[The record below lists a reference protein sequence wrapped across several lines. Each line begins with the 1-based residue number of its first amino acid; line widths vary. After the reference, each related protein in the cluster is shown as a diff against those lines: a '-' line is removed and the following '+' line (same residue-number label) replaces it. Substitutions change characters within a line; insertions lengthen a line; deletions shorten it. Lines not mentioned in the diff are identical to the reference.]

1 MSIKIKEQM
10 KMNKEL
16 FTSNDKQL
24 QQDLNE
30 LLAIL
35 LNSSNPNASIKTL
48 AAIMENE
55 IKRSK

>member
-1 MSIKIKEQM
+1 
-10 KMNKEL
+10 MNKEL

-48 AAIMENE
+48 AAIMKNE
-55 IKRSK
+55 IKGANNND

>member
-1 MSIKIKEQM
+1 
-10 KMNKEL
+10 MNKEL

-48 AAIMENE
+48 AAIIDNETKGENNND
-55 IKRSK
+55 